1 MAMTIEQHAA
11 RAYTNV
17 ARARYASMDTPD
29 LLGRIALLRRWAI
42 TPRRALRIAMMRC
55 ALISREG

>member
-1 MAMTIEQHAA
+1 MTMEQHAA
-11 RAYTNV
+11 RAYANV
-17 ARARYASMDTPD
+17 ARARYAAMDTAD
-29 LLGRIALLRRWAI
+29 LLQRIAVLRRWAI